1 MKVLIDTGIFVN
13 VLNGESDSESSAR
26 LLKKVHNKQIQGV
39 ISTITLSEILSIFYR
54 ISERRTMKSK
64 IYVETIV
71 GSKNMIPVFRA
82 IAELAGKIKAS
93 YKLPLGDA
101 LIVSTAVLTGC
112 DYITTRDREIKA
124 VPLVESRR
132 PEETE

>member
-1 MKVLIDTGIFVN
+1 MKVLIDTGIFVD
-13 VLNGESDSESSAR
+13 VLNEESNSESSAK
-26 LLKKVHNKQIQGV
+26 LLKKIYNKQIQGI

-54 ISERRTMKSK
+54 ISERRTIKAK
-64 IYVETIV
+64 IYVESIV
-71 GSKNMIPVFRA
+71 GPKNIIPVFRA

-93 YKLPLGDA
+93 YRLSLGDA

-112 DYITTRDREIKA
+112 DYITTRDREIEA
-124 VPLVESRR
+124 VPVIESRT